1 MSSSLPRPLAR
12 LGVVVPALLTAL
24 AAALAGAGAA
34 SAHVGVSSTDAA
46 AGGFGKLTFRVPN
59 ESDTA
64 STVALRIS
72 IPEESA
78 LASLRAQPVPGWT
91 VSTTTS
97 DLATPLESHGEQVT
111 SYVAV
116 VEFRAADGGGIR
128 PGEFQ
133 EFALSGGP
141 FPEADQLSFPTV
153 QTYDDGTESA
163 WIEPT
168 VEGQAEPEHPA
179 PVLTLTGATTD
190 TPATATA
197 ADAAPDATAAATDT
211 AAASA
216 GHGDSGPGALALFV
230 SIVALFTGVA
240 GVVLGWRAGR
250 RTVSS

>member
-1 MSSSLPRPLAR
+1 MSSSLPRPLGR
-12 LGVVVPALLTAL
+12 LGVVVLALLTAL

-111 SYVAV
+111 GYVSV

-141 FPEADQLSFPTV
+141 FPEADQVSFPTV

-168 VEGQAEPEHPA
+168 VEGRVEPEHPA
-179 PVLTLTGATTD
+179 PVLTLTEATTD
-190 TPATATA
+190 TTAPT
-197 ADAAPDATAAATDT
+197 TAAAGHDATDTAGDT
-211 AAASA
+211 AAAST
-216 GHGDSGPGALALFV
+216 GHGDAGPGALALLL
-230 SIVALFTGVA
+230 SILALFTGVA